1 MPISVRAVN
10 WSGERRRTPGWYAV
24 AMLGSIAFLAYLY
37 RMLWSVLSI
46 SIKTEMGLSDTA
58 VGLLGGFGFAL
69 SYAITS
75 LPFSFL
81 IDLGNRVRIL
91 SACAALWAL
100 ASAGCGLASSV
111 PFLLAARLLV
121 GVGEAGCLPSSYS
134 LLVDFVPTHKRAF
147 AFGILDALGSV
158 GVMVGVS
165 LSGWMASSVGWR
177 DTFIFL
183 GLPGVL
189 AAAVLLFTVQEPS
202 QTANY
207 DLASAEQYWKRF
219 SSLVRRPTF
228 RWITGMF
235 TLHIMTYY
243 ASMQWLPSFFARSYH
258 MSLSGVGFSVGTVC
272 GASGIVGSL
281 VGAFISPRLIARN
294 RQWELRIPA
303 VAYFVSAPLLLTVYS
318 VHDSQTAL
326 IALFCAIL
334 VMSIA
339 SAPALAAIQSVARPN
354 IRATAVALV
363 MFVSAVVGQGG
374 GPLMVGIISDGLQ
387 SRTGAESLRFALVS
401 VSFALVA
408 ASLCAYRGA
417 RHLPADL
424 EAVSGR
430 AVADDGEP

>member
-1 MPISVRAVN
+1 
-10 WSGERRRTPGWYAV
+10 V
-24 AMLGSIAFLAYLY
+24 AMLGAIAFLAYLY

-46 SIKTEMGLSDTA
+46 SIKAEMGLSDTEI
-58 VGLLGGFGFAL
+58 GLLGGFGFAL

-75 LPFSFL
+75 LPFSFV

-91 SACAALWAL
+91 STCAALWAL
-100 ASAGCGLASSV
+100 ASVGCGLVSSV
-111 PFLLAARLLV
+111 PFLLAARVLV

-134 LLVDFVPTHKRAF
+134 LLVDFVPTHKRAL

-165 LSGWMASSVGWR
+165 LSGWMSSSIGWR
-177 DTFIFL
+177 DTFIYL

-189 AAAVLLFTVQEPS
+189 AAAVLLFTVPEPS
-202 QTANY
+202 QTASY

-219 SSLVRRPTF
+219 ASLVRRPTF
-228 RWITGMF
+228 RWLTAMF
-235 TLHIMTYY
+235 TFHIMTYY

-258 MSLSGVGFSVGTVC
+258 MSLSGVGFSVGTVS

-281 VGAFISPRLIARN
+281 IGAFISPRLIARN

-303 VAYFVSAPLLLTVYS
+303 VAYFVSLPLFLAVYS
-318 VHDSQTAL
+318 VHDRQTAL

-334 VMSIA
+334 TLSVA

-363 MFVSAVVGQGG
+363 MFVSAVIGQGG
-374 GPLMVGIISDGLQ
+374 GPSLIGLMSDALQ
-387 SRTGAESLRFALVS
+387 SRMGAESLRFALVAL
-401 VSFALVA
+401 SFALLA
-408 ASLCAYRGA
+408 ASFCAYHGA
-417 RHLPADL
+417 RRLPADL
-424 EAVSGR
+424 EAIS
-430 AVADDGEP
+430 A

>member
-1 MPISVRAVN
+1 MPMSVRAVN
-10 WSGERRRTPGWYAV
+10 WSGEGRRTPGWYAL

-75 LPFSFL
+75 LPFSFF

-100 ASAGCGLASSV
+100 ASVGCGLASSV

-177 DTFIFL
+177 NTFIFL

-228 RWITGMF
+228 RWITECSHYTSWPITQVCNGCQ
-235 TLHIMTYY
+235 
-243 ASMQWLPSFFARSYH
+243 ASLREATTCRLAASASLWVPS
-258 MSLSGVGFSVGTVC
+258 V
-272 GASGIVGSL
+272 
-281 VGAFISPRLIARN
+281 
-294 RQWELRIPA
+294 EPA
-303 VAYFVSAPLLLTVYS
+303 AWSAPLLGHL
-318 VHDSQTAL
+318 
-326 IALFCAIL
+326 
-334 VMSIA
+334 
-339 SAPALAAIQSVARPN
+339 
-354 IRATAVALV
+354 
-363 MFVSAVVGQGG
+363 
-374 GPLMVGIISDGLQ
+374 
-387 SRTGAESLRFALVS
+387 SRLGSLRETDNGSCEFPPLLTS
-401 VSFALVA
+401 
-408 ASLCAYRGA
+408 
-417 RHLPADL
+417 
-424 EAVSGR
+424 
-430 AVADDGEP
+430 